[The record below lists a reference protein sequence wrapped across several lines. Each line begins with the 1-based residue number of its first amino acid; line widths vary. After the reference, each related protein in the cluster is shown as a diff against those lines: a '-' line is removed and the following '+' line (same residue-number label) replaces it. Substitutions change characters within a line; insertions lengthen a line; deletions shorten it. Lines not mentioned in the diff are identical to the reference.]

1 MADRPV
7 LAVAST
13 GGHLAELYALLPRMG
28 FDRRRVEWVTFDSDH
43 SRSLLAGECV
53 HMVRTTRTRDVL
65 SLAENMRVGAG
76 ILRRRRPEAVVSTGA
91 GIALAFLPLAR
102 ARGIPAHYVELITR
116 LDGPSLTGRLLARV
130 PGVRTYTQVPAWAD
144 GRWRY
149 RGSVLD
155 AFTTEAAP
163 PPPGPLRRVVVS
175 LGQNPYGFRRLLER
189 MVEILPAD
197 AEVLWQTGVTDT
209 AGLPIDARP
218 SLPSRELSQAMRE
231 ADVVVAHAG
240 TGSALAALGAGKVP
254 VLVARR
260 PEHDEQIDD
269 HQVAF
274 GAWLGADG
282 LAISSDVGELTPEV
296 LERARGRRAVP
307 RADLPPFDLE
317 G

>member
-43 SRSLLAGECV
+43 SRSLLAGERV
-53 HMVRTTRTRDVL
+53 HMVRTTRTRDVA
-65 SLAENMRVGAG
+65 SLAANVGVAAG
-76 ILRRRRPEAVVSTGA
+76 ILHRRQPEAVISTGA

-116 LDGPSLTGRLLARV
+116 LDGPSVTGRLLARL
-130 PGVRTYTQVPAWAD
+130 PRVRTYTQVPAWAD

-163 PPPGPLRRVVVS
+163 PPGPLRRVVVT

-189 MVEILPAD
+189 MIEILPAG
-197 AEVLWQTGVTDT
+197 AEVLWQTGTTDT
-209 AGLPIDARP
+209 AGLPIDARA
-218 SLPSRELSQAMRE
+218 SLPSRELSQAMRD

-274 GAWLGADG
+274 AAWLHTDG
-282 LAISSDVGELTPEV
+282 LAVSSDVDDLTLEV
-296 LERARGRRAVP
+296 LERVRRRRATQRTDV
-307 RADLPPFDLE
+307 PPFDLT